1 LKPKTENLWKTYEAI
16 NEFIRFADTKATTI
30 LAVNGVIAGFYFSN
44 IGAIQTILQQRPIA
58 LVPLLTSTGFILIS
72 SGFSA
77 YCIIPR
83 LRMNKSN
90 CLIFFC
96 DIANYKTADAYKEAI
111 ENEMSDKEI
120 EKHLT
125 DQIWANSKIAN
136 RKYYAVTISIIIF
149 VALVVSSIL
158 FMLVA
163 SWR

>member
-1 LKPKTENLWKTYEAI
+1 MKTRTENLWKTYDAI

-30 LAVNGVIAGFYFSN
+30 LAVNGVIAGLYFSN

-58 LVPLLTSTGFILIS
+58 LVPLLISTGFILIS

-83 LRMNKSN
+83 LKMNKSN

-96 DIANYKTADAYKEAI
+96 DIANYKTADAYKEAS

-125 DQIWANSKIAN
+125 DQIWANSKIAHK
-136 RKYYAVTISIIIF
+136 KYYAVTISIIIF
-149 VALVVSSIL
+149 VALIVSSIL

-163 SWR
+163 S